1 MADTL
6 AYIPEVI
13 QAHFDEAAYL
23 YSEFVLETAATIP
36 KAAYLKGVEQRLHA
50 NLEGLLINA
59 EAAWPLCEGALE
71 EDDPGA
77 FFVAAYLAFHSA
89 ELDKVKPVVEAGKS
103 QSALLQAVSYGL
115 AWHPWNKSGFWAEKF
130 ATAKQLAIVSIGL
143 FCFQLHKQPAPVT
156 YASLL
161 EKTLAANEHPVSL
174 NLLSGIQK
182 NQDAS
187 ALSALRNYQSDELHE
202 VYFQVLKTRAGL
214 QDSSALSLLKH
225 FVLSE
230 NDFREQAI
238 AICFSSLE
246 KQEAKQ
252 WVAELK
258 QTPDS
263 ERWMLL
269 AIAELNEQALLPWV
283 IKQMEFPH
291 LSRIAGQVFCRLTG
305 FDLRRKGWTLN
316 DETLDK
322 QWLDFEGDE
331 ELDWPDAV
339 KIKQAMSI

>member
-115 AWHPWNKSGFWAEKF
+115 AWHPWNNSP
-130 ATAKQLAIVSIGL
+130 
-143 FCFQLHKQPAPVT
+143 QPNNWP
-156 YASLL
+156 
-161 EKTLAANEHPVSL
+161 
-174 NLLSGIQK
+174 
-182 NQDAS
+182 
-187 ALSALRNYQSDELHE
+187 
-202 VYFQVLKTRAGL
+202 
-214 QDSSALSLLKH
+214 SSPSVF
-225 FVLSE
+225 FV
-230 NDFREQAI
+230 
-238 AICFSSLE
+238 FSSINSLRQSLMPACW
-246 KQEAKQ
+246 KKHWQPMN
-252 WVAELK
+252 
-258 QTPDS
+258 TPS
-263 ERWMLL
+263 
-269 AIAELNEQALLPWV
+269 A
-283 IKQMEFPH
+283 
-291 LSRIAGQVFCRLTG
+291 
-305 FDLRRKGWTLN
+305 
-316 DETLDK
+316 
-322 QWLDFEGDE
+322 
-331 ELDWPDAV
+331 
-339 KIKQAMSI
+339 